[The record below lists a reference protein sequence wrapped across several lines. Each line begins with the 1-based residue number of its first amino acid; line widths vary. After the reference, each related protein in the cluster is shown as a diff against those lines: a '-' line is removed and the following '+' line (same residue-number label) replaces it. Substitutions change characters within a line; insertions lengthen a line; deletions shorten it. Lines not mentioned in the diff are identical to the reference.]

1 MTASLNNLIEVG
13 MLGRPHGIRGEVR
26 VSYYAESLDLLRS
39 GEVYLQAGN
48 RPPRKVEVE
57 SVRIHQGMPLVRFA
71 EAPDRTAAEILR
83 GQTLLVA
90 DAVLPEPDGD
100 EVYLHDMLG
109 LSVVLDA
116 DGSRLGTLEQV
127 LFHGEQEVWV
137 IVTPDGREVLFPA
150 VPEFVPDIDL
160 DAEIIRIAPP
170 EGLLELYLGQS
181 VPHD

>member
-1 MTASLNNLIEVG
+1 MTCWG
-13 MLGRPHGIRGEVR
+13 F
-26 VSYYAESLDLLRS
+26 
-39 GEVYLQAGN
+39 
-48 RPPRKVEVE
+48 
-57 SVRIHQGMPLVRFA
+57 PLCLM
-71 EAPDRTAAEILR
+71 RT
-83 GQTLLVA
+83 
-90 DAVLPEPDGD
+90 
-100 EVYLHDMLG
+100 
-109 LSVVLDA
+109 
-116 DGSRLGTLEQV
+116 GSRLGTLEQV